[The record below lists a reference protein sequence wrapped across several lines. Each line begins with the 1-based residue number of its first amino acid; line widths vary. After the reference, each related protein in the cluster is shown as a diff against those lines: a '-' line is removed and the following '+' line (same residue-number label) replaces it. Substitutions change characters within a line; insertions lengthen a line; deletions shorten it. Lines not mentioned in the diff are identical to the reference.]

1 MKRAFLVVTTIII
14 LFSSSCNRQNSNS
27 DEIEYSAI
35 NDSIEQWISKA
46 RQKSTEAEK
55 RQALFSKAT
64 KEIEKIPID
73 TLKGARLSQLS
84 YAYYTLKDSTNFR
97 KINKR
102 LLDFAQRTEDS
113 IRLAEAYWD
122 KGAFYNSANIAKR
135 DSAYYHFA
143 LAQKIYSHL
152 GDNLNSA
159 RVLRSMATVQTAIHD
174 NTGAMVTLIAAIKL
188 LKPLDDYGRL
198 YEAYNTLGIAANALN
213 EYDQALDYYNTAL
226 EYLDKTDKPEENYAS
241 FYNNMGYLYLTKKEY
256 DKAKLYFIK
265 ALEQDS
271 LFAKRP
277 STYAKVLDHLA
288 MTNLYLGEK
297 DNVGKNLY
305 HALRIRDSIGDI
317 EGLSLNYYNLSKYYQ
332 ESGNT
337 TDAFIYAQN
346 SRDLAREINN
356 NLRYM
361 ESLKL
366 MAQLDPENA
375 IAYNNEYI
383 KISDSMQLEER
394 QIRNKFERIRFETDE
409 ALAQNETL
417 SRLNLLW
424 ISIAAG
430 VFLFAVSL
438 LIIVMQRIKNQRLRF
453 QQQQQEANQEI
464 FNLMLSQKQKLEE
477 GKQTE
482 QKRISEELHDG
493 ILGEMNG
500 VRMILLGLNK
510 KGDQSAIA
518 LREQAIE
525 KLKEVQEEIRTISHE
540 LNDASYQKFN
550 NFMIS
555 MEDLLKSV
563 CGPAEL
569 HYHFTY
575 DEDMDWDQLEGTT
588 KINLYRIVQES
599 LQNCVKHAQADT
611 VFISFETNEKN
622 IVVSIQDNGKG
633 FDPTFGRK
641 GIGHKNIKSRI
652 EKLKGKWQLKSAPGI
667 GTTVLLE
674 IPLEHISQEAKKEIS
689 LPKDLQEA

>member
-1 MKRAFLVVTTIII
+1 
-14 LFSSSCNRQNSNS
+14 
-27 DEIEYSAI
+27 
-35 NDSIEQWISKA
+35 
-46 RQKSTEAEK
+46 
-55 RQALFSKAT
+55 
-64 KEIEKIPID
+64 
-73 TLKGARLSQLS
+73 
-84 YAYYTLKDSTNFR
+84 
-97 KINKR
+97 
-102 LLDFAQRTEDS
+102 
-113 IRLAEAYWD
+113 
-122 KGAFYNSANIAKR
+122 
-135 DSAYYHFA
+135 
-143 LAQKIYSHL
+143 
-152 GDNLNSA
+152 
-159 RVLRSMATVQTAIHD
+159 
-174 NTGAMVTLIAAIKL
+174 
-188 LKPLDDYGRL
+188 
-198 YEAYNTLGIAANALN
+198 
-213 EYDQALDYYNTAL
+213 
-226 EYLDKTDKPEENYAS
+226 
-241 FYNNMGYLYLTKKEY
+241 
-256 DKAKLYFIK
+256 
-265 ALEQDS
+265 
-271 LFAKRP
+271 
-277 STYAKVLDHLA
+277 
-288 MTNLYLGEK
+288 
-297 DNVGKNLY
+297 
-305 HALRIRDSIGDI
+305 
-317 EGLSLNYYNLSKYYQ
+317 
-332 ESGNT
+332 
-337 TDAFIYAQN
+337 
-346 SRDLAREINN
+346 
-356 NLRYM
+356 
-361 ESLKL
+361 
-366 MAQLDPENA
+366 
-375 IAYNNEYI
+375 
-383 KISDSMQLEER
+383 
-394 QIRNKFERIRFETDE
+394 
-409 ALAQNETL
+409 
-417 SRLNLLW
+417 
-424 ISIAAG
+424 
-430 VFLFAVSL
+430 
-438 LIIVMQRIKNQRLRF
+438 MQRIKNQRLRF

-555 MEDLLKSV
+555 MEELLKSV

>member
-1 MKRAFLVVTTIII
+1 MKRAILQLTILILVLSI
-14 LFSSSCNRQNSNS
+14 SCNKKNTSFG
-27 DEIEYSAI
+27 DEQVLVI
-35 NDSIEQWISKA
+35 NDSIKKW
-46 RQKSTEAEK
+46 
-55 RQALFSKAT
+55 LSKAT
-64 KEIEKIPID
+64 NPLSQEWERKLVFEKVNE
-73 TLKGARLSQLS
+73 TLKSISNDSVKAARQSDISL
-84 YAYYTLKDSTNFR
+84 AYFRLQDSTNF
-97 KINKR
+97 KKANNQALKLAISI
-102 LLDFAQRTEDS
+102 QDS
-113 IRLAEAYWD
+113 IRIAEAYWD
-122 KGAFYNSANIAKR
+122 LGGYYGWPFIAKR
-135 DSAYYHFA
+135 DSAYYY
-143 LAQKIYSHL
+143 LSIAQKIYSLKADHL
-152 GDNLNSA
+152 NTA
-159 RVLRSMATVQTAIHD
+159 RVLRAMATVQTTIHD
-174 NTGAMVTLIAAIKL
+174 NTGAMVTLIEAIKL
-188 LKPLDDYGRL
+188 LKPLGDYDRL

-226 EYLDKTDKPEENYAS
+226 EYLDKTDKPGENYALL
-241 FYNNMGYLYLTKKEY
+241 YNNIGYVYLTKKEY
-256 DKAKLYFIK
+256 EKAKPYFIK
-265 ALEQDS
+265 AMEQDS
-271 LFAKRP
+271 LFDKRP
-277 STYAKVLDHLA
+277 SAYARVLDHLA

-305 HALRIRDSIGDI
+305 HALRIRDSVGDL

-366 MAQLDPENA
+366 LAQLDPENV

-383 KISDSMQLEER
+383 SISDSMQLEER

-417 SRLNLLW
+417 SRLNMLW

-430 VFLFAVSL
+430 VFLFALSL
-438 LIIVMQRIKNQRLRF
+438 LIIVLQRIKNQRLRF

-555 MEDLLKSV
+555 LEDLLKSV

-569 HYHFTY
+569 NCNFTY

-599 LQNCVKHAQADT
+599 LQNCVKHSEADT
-611 VFISFETNEKN
+611 VYLSLETNEKN
-622 IVVSIQDNGKG
+622 IVVSIQDNGIG
-633 FDPTFGRK
+633 FDTTFAKK

-667 GTTVLLE
+667 GTTVRLE
-674 IPLEHISQEAKKEIS
+674 IPIEQISQEAKKEIS
-689 LPKDLQEA
+689 LPKDLQEV